1 MSLRS
6 ISANTP
12 SDHAFLSP
20 SKYHWIRYD
29 KEKLVKAFH
38 NYIMVE
44 KGTKLHAMAADLIS
58 EGITQ
63 KNSHKTFNMYVN
75 DAIKFKMEPEK
86 LLRYSENLFGTADA
100 LSFDGKLLRIHDL
113 KTGTIPAHMDQLIIY
128 AGLYCLINHVDPFD
142 IDFELRIYQ
151 NDEVIIDEPDS
162 QTVSDYMVAMVNADD
177 IVRELRKQEAG
188 YVY

>member
-1 MSLRS
+1 
-6 ISANTP
+6 
-12 SDHAFLSP
+12 
-20 SKYHWIRYD
+20 
-29 KEKLVKAFH
+29 
-38 NYIMVE
+38 
-44 KGTKLHAMAADLIS
+44 
-58 EGITQ
+58 
-63 KNSHKTFNMYVN
+63 
-75 DAIKFKMEPEK
+75 
-86 LLRYSENLFGTADA
+86 
-100 LSFDGKLLRIHDL
+100 
-113 KTGTIPAHMDQLIIY
+113 MDQLIIY